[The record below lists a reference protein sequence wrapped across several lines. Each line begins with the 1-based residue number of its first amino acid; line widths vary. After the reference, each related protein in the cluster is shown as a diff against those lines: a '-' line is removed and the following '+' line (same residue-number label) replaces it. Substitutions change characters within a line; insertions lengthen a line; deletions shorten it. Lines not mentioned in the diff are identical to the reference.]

1 MTSPR
6 FGLRAN
12 ARQLWLL
19 VLVTALVGAVAG
31 LERAVLPLV
40 GEQDFG
46 LESSGAI
53 LTFVAAFGAAKA
65 IANLLAGALAER
77 AGRRRLLV
85 GGWLLALPALPLL
98 ALADGWSG
106 IVAANLFLG
115 TSQGLVWSMA
125 IVIKI
130 DLVGPV
136 RRGLALGVNEAAGYG
151 GVAVAAFAT
160 AALAATYAPRAVVW
174 AGAAAVVAAG
184 LATSLLVR
192 DSAAN
197 VAAEAAG
204 AGSGAGGAF
213 ARTLREPVLRACA
226 QAGFAGNLNDALAW
240 GLVPLHLAANGA
252 SIGEI
257 GVVAAVYPAVWGIG
271 QIPAGWL
278 SDLVGRKPPIVVG
291 TLVQAAALAALAV
304 GGGSF
309 GAAVAA
315 AALLGA
321 GTALA
326 YPTLIAAVSDEVEPR
341 ARPGAVGVYRF
352 WRDAGLVVGAI
363 LAGVVA
369 DAAGAA
375 AAIAV
380 VAVLT
385 GGSAAWVAATPWP
398 ADHRPSRYR
407 PSPTAP

>member
-1 MTSPR
+1 MTQLR

-31 LERAVLPLV
+31 LERTVLPLV
-40 GEQDFG
+40 GEDEFG
-46 LESSGAI
+46 LASSGAI

-65 IANLLAGALAER
+65 VANLLAGVLAEK

-98 ALADGWSG
+98 ALADSWSW
-106 IVAANLFLG
+106 IVAANVFLG
-115 TSQGLVWSMA
+115 ASQGLVWSMA
-125 IVIKI
+125 IVIKV

-160 AALAATYAPRAVVW
+160 GALAASFAPRVVVW
-174 AGAAAVVAAG
+174 VGAAAVVAAG
-184 LATSLLVR
+184 LATSLLVH
-192 DSAAN
+192 DSGRHAA
-197 VAAEAAG
+197 VEAGPAG
-204 AGSGAGGAF
+204 REAGGAF
-213 ARTLREPVLRACA
+213 RRTLREPVLRACA

-240 GLVPLHLAANGA
+240 GLVPLHLVANGA
-252 SIGEI
+252 SVAEV
-257 GVVAAVYPAVWGIG
+257 GVVAAVYPAVWGVG
-271 QIPAGWL
+271 QLPAGWL
-278 SDLVGRKPPIVVG
+278 SDVVGRKPLIVGG
-291 TLVQAAALAALAV
+291 TAVQALALAALAL

-309 GAAVAA
+309 APALAA

-326 YPTLIAAVSDEVEPR
+326 YPTLIAAVSDAVDPHG
-341 ARPGAVGVYRF
+341 RPGAVGVYRF
-352 WRDAGLVVGAI
+352 WRDVGLVAGA
-363 LAGVVA
+363 LL
-369 DAAGAA
+369 AGAA
-375 AAIAV
+375 ADAIGASGAIAL

-385 GGSAAWVAATPWP
+385 AASAAWVAATPWP
-398 ADHRPSRYR
+398 AAHRPRRYR
-407 PSPTAP
+407 PSSTAA